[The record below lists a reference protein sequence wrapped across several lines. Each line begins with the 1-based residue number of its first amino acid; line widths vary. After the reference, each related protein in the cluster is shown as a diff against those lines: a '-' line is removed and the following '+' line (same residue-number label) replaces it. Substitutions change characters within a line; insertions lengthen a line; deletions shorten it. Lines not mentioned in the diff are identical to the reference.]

1 MENKWKTDWK
11 KYDEKLKIELYN
23 CKVTA
28 DISQPNN
35 SLSKLILYTAEQTV
49 GNIYIDSNNSRI
61 KHKSIKKKRE
71 EESLKKPWKIKTLNN
86 YKTAQN
92 SCIQIINEHET
103 KSVEI
108 RLTQISKS
116 GGTNSKP
123 FWNIAKKHKQNN
135 LKDLYVIKEG
145 RKKIVQWNGN
155 KAIYCTILPAAV
167 YYP

>member
-1 MENKWKTDWK
+1 M
-11 KYDEKLKIELYN
+11 
-23 CKVTA
+23 
-28 DISQPNN
+28 
-35 SLSKLILYTAEQTV
+35 
-49 GNIYIDSNNSRI
+49 
-61 KHKSIKKKRE
+61 
-71 EESLKKPWKIKTLNN
+71 KKPWKIKTLNN